1 MKKPLLECCVDTVES
16 AVAAKEGGA
25 DRLELCA
32 NLIIGGTTPDINL
45 YHRIREK
52 CDILINHPS
61 KIRRLLL
68 LRRGIRDHPPRCQD
82 VP

>member
-32 NLIIGGTTPDINL
+32 NRLALIRCNRSKTWINTL
-45 YHRIREK
+45 IR
-52 CDILINHPS
+52 S
-61 KIRRLLL
+61 
-68 LRRGIRDHPPRCQD
+68 
-82 VP
+82 

>member
-32 NLIIGGTTPDINL
+32 NLIIGGTKMRHPHQSN
-45 YHRIREK
+45 Y
-52 CDILINHPS
+52 PS